1 MGEVTIKVHARK
13 TYNQWIR
20 KATRYGYNCPKAHH
34 LATKALIFRD
44 EGEYVKSER
53 LLAEAKQTWYEAYLK
68 YLRRSGASNYGR
80 QGTREAL
87 RKLKNS
93 KSDATENTGVRD

>member
-1 MGEVTIKVHARK
+1 MGEVIIKVHARK

-44 EGEYVKSER
+44 EGEYVKSEK
-53 LLAEAKQTWYEAYLK
+53 LLAEAKETWYDAYLK
-68 YLRRSGASNYGR
+68 YLRVSGASNYAR
-80 QGTREAL
+80 QGPRHAL
-87 RKLKNS
+87 KKLK
-93 KSDATENTGVRD
+93 DETR